1 MKQIIGS
8 VLTLSILL
16 LLGILHLQRL
26 ETIIHTTNAYL
37 EQALLAE
44 GSSEAAASAGQAAQ
58 YWNGVQ
64 TFLGLT
70 LRHDQLDQVSEE
82 LTLLKSYAQS
92 KESTWFLAQPREIK
106 PIFAIAHSSGNSSS
120 STCSRER
127 TARILP

>member
-92 KESTWFLAQPREIK
+92 KDVDDFR
-106 PIFAIAHSSGNSSS
+106 
-120 STCSRER
+120 SRCLSLCKKLSHILQMER
-127 TARILP
+127 PVPENII